1 MLVWQAHKTKL
12 RQLAFSPDSRW
23 LVTTAGSSKYPSVWE
38 AATGAKHPTKASYN
52 FSGVPQLAFAPSGE
66 LLLGNDS
73 HVAICRMPD
82 VVRVGHLDVSSFAD
96 ATVAVCPAT
105 GRVVA
110 GEMRRWLVWDGLGDL
125 STYRSRKPDRKVA
138 IAPAIPLKFAYS
150 STGAH
155 FAVAD
160 TALELW
166 DPAPGRKP
174 VRELRDP
181 GGAKATLFAF
191 NRDDT
196 LVAVAFGQRVAV
208 WALADADAPPVQLR
222 GHTGM
227 VRAAG
232 FLPSGGLLT
241 AGMDGVVRVWD
252 ANSGNELRSHDWGIG
267 KVQAATVS
275 ADGTL
280 CAAGSDDGRVV
291 VWDTEG

>member
-1 MLVWQAHKTKL
+1 MLVWQAHKAKL
-12 RQLAFSPDSRW
+12 RELAFSPDGRW
-23 LVTTAGSSKYPSVWE
+23 LVTTAGSSKYPAVWE
-38 AATGAKHPTKASYN
+38 AATGAKHPTLASYN
-52 FSGVPQLAFAPSGE
+52 FAGVPRLAFAPGGE
-66 LLLGNDS
+66 LLLGNNS
-73 HVAICRMPD
+73 HISICRMPD
-82 VVRVGHLDVSSFAD
+82 VVRLGWLDTGNFAD
-96 ATVAVCPAT
+96 STVAVCPAT

-110 GEMRRWLVWDGLGDL
+110 GEMQRWLVWDGIGDL
-125 STYRSRKPDRKVA
+125 GEHHTRKPDRRVA
-138 IAPAIPLKFAYS
+138 IAPAMPSKFAFS

-160 TALELW
+160 TSLELW

-174 VRELRDP
+174 LRFLHDP
-181 GGAKATLFAF
+181 RGSKPSCFAF
-191 NRDDT
+191 DRDDAR
-196 LVAVAFGQRVAV
+196 VAVAFAKSVLV
-208 WALADADAPPVQLR
+208 WTLADEQAPPVQLR

-227 VRAAG
+227 VRAVG

-252 ANSGNELRSHDWGIG
+252 ANSGRELRSHDWGIG
-267 KVQAATVS
+267 KVQAATIS